1 MRTKNLM
8 LAVVVA
14 LGIGLWFGS
23 EAAQAQF
30 TITSKSSPIFYID
43 SGVSPQLK
51 GMYVAYEIC
60 NTSGTNYPDIW
71 VNISNFTG
79 GVVSLAP
86 LEDGVVHLGALGAG
100 QCKPAFF
107 YLQASGPTTTPQ
119 SHTVSIFAAPPP
131 GTALA
136 SATFSF
142 TKVEETIQAS
152 ANKVNTVVSTPN
164 PPVLGGLIT
173 ITVTGETGTIGAA
186 KILSYTPASYLNWPA
201 SAFELI
207 STSITLSGG
216 NTGTFVNQLY
226 IIAASSANTNY
237 TAVYTFRI
245 TDITTTFSVVS
256 PVAYISSGTQ
266 IKHTDTGNFGGFDPV
281 QPPTNALVILS
292 KIATPPS
299 LSGAGT
305 VTYTVTIQNT
315 SPTHDATLDD
325 FVDTLPTSPAM
336 PTYVPGSSTF
346 DGSPIPDPVITGN
359 VLQWNLQFVVPAGT
373 TRTLS
378 YQISFPNV
386 CGGYTNSFVGHIGP
400 IQIDTT
406 LDTTDDAPATQT
418 VAVCA
423 LDLAIDKSHS
433 EDFIVGT
440 TGTYTITV
448 TNVGTAPTT
457 GTITVTD
464 TLPTGLTF
472 VSGTGSGWTCSA
484 VGQVVTCTNPGPL
497 APSASSTITLTV
509 SVGAEAVPSV
519 TNSVSVS
526 TPNDINPNNNSD
538 SDPTNVLMPAAPD
551 LAISKSH
558 SGDFIVGTTGTYTIT
573 VTNVGSGST
582 TGTITVTDTLPA
594 GLGFISG
601 TGAGWSCSAVGQ
613 TVTCTNPGPLAPNAT
628 STITLTVSVSEAAYP
643 SVTNSVTVSTPNDNN
658 PNNNSDDDPTNVLA
672 PDLVIQKIHTED
684 FVVGTTGV
692 YTITVTNV
700 GTGPT
705 TGTIIVTDTLPTGLS
720 FVSGTGTNWTCLA
733 VGQTVTCTNPGPLAP
748 STSTTITLTVNV
760 ESSAYPSVT
769 NSATVSTPGDITP
782 SNNSDDDPTTVTA
795 PDLAVTKSH
804 VGNFVVGQN
813 GVYTITITNI
823 GTAPTTGTITAIDLP
838 PGMTF
843 VSGTGPG
850 WACSPTPPTITC
862 VNHDPLPP
870 GGSTVITLTVYVTP
884 SAYPGGVN
892 TVTVSTPNDTDPSND
907 TYDDPT
913 DVDPVADLRL
923 TKVVDNPNPSLGDT
937 IIYTVTVTNDGP
949 NTATNVEVTDQIPAG
964 LTFVSATPSQG
975 SYNPVTG
982 IWTVGTLNNG
992 ASATLIIQAIV
1003 SSLGTITNTAEVT
1016 ASDQLDPDSTPNNN
1030 DPNEDD
1036 QATVTTPAQL
1046 ADLSL
1051 QKTVDNPTPGV
1062 GSTITFTITVQ
1073 NNGPNTA
1080 TNVAVQDQLPAG
1092 LTLVSATPSQ
1102 GSYNPVTGVWA
1113 VGTLANGA
1121 TATLTL
1127 VATVNAPGVITN
1139 IAEVI
1144 GVDQPDPDS
1153 VPNNNDP
1160 AEDDQDEAPIN
1171 GQPADL
1177 TITKSHAGSFAV
1189 GQTGTYTLTVTNIGA
1204 GSTTGVITV
1213 TDTLPTGLT
1222 FVSGVGPGWT
1232 CSAAL
1237 QIVTCTNLGPLAP
1250 GASTTITLTV
1260 SVSSAALPSVTNS
1273 STVTTPGDGDP
1284 TNNTDDDPTDIV
1296 APDLQITKSHTGDFV
1311 VGSTGV
1317 YTITVTNIG
1326 SGPTSGPIVVTDTLP
1341 TGLAF
1346 VSGVGP
1352 GWTCSA
1358 ALQIVTCTNPGPLAS
1373 GASTTITLTVN
1384 VSIEALGGVVNSVTV
1399 FTPDD
1404 TDPDNNSD
1412 DDPTDVELG
1421 FGQICGFKWLDLDAD
1436 GNRAE
1441 NEPYLPGITI
1451 TLVGVD
1457 FFGNPVSMTT
1467 VTDENGQY
1475 CFTGLTP
1482 GTYVI
1487 CEAPPE
1493 DVPFFETFPV
1503 SGPVC
1508 PNGTIGWLIN
1518 LGSGQNVNRIKF
1530 GNVSDEPTL
1539 APLSVTAVQAVA
1551 TAQAVYFRAIGQG
1564 IREIAVELFDLS
1576 GRAIYRSGWQKNN
1589 LIWAYQNER
1598 QQRVAP
1604 GVYLYF
1610 MSVKG
1615 HDGRV
1620 IKTEL
1625 RKLLVSPKP
1634 SIVDQLLGK
1643 ASPTVLVLTLREG
1656 VQFQLM
1662 GRGAREFQLQVFDLS
1677 GRPIYTSDWTS
1688 TSLTWTLQN
1697 SKGQRIAKGVYL
1709 YVVTVRSPD
1718 GRLISTKIQKLIVK

>member
-1 MRTKNLM
+1 
-8 LAVVVA
+8 
-14 LGIGLWFGS
+14 
-23 EAAQAQF
+23 
-30 TITSKSSPIFYID
+30 
-43 SGVSPQLK
+43 
-51 GMYVAYEIC
+51 
-60 NTSGTNYPDIW
+60 
-71 VNISNFTG
+71 
-79 GVVSLAP
+79 
-86 LEDGVVHLGALGAG
+86 
-100 QCKPAFF
+100 
-107 YLQASGPTTTPQ
+107 
-119 SHTVSIFAAPPP
+119 
-131 GTALA
+131 
-136 SATFSF
+136 
-142 TKVEETIQAS
+142 
-152 ANKVNTVVSTPN
+152 
-164 PPVLGGLIT
+164 
-173 ITVTGETGTIGAA
+173 
-186 KILSYTPASYLNWPA
+186 
-201 SAFELI
+201 
-207 STSITLSGG
+207 
-216 NTGTFVNQLY
+216 
-226 IIAASSANTNY
+226 
-237 TAVYTFRI
+237 
-245 TDITTTFSVVS
+245 
-256 PVAYISSGTQ
+256 
-266 IKHTDTGNFGGFDPV
+266 
-281 QPPTNALVILS
+281 
-292 KIATPPS
+292 
-299 LSGAGT
+299 
-305 VTYTVTIQNT
+305 
-315 SPTHDATLDD
+315 
-325 FVDTLPTSPAM
+325 
-336 PTYVPGSSTF
+336 
-346 DGSPIPDPVITGN
+346 
-359 VLQWNLQFVVPAGT
+359 
-373 TRTLS
+373 
-378 YQISFPNV
+378 
-386 CGGYTNSFVGHIGP
+386 
-400 IQIDTT
+400 
-406 LDTTDDAPATQT
+406 
-418 VAVCA
+418 
-423 LDLAIDKSHS
+423 
-433 EDFIVGT
+433 
-440 TGTYTITV
+440 
-448 TNVGTAPTT
+448 
-457 GTITVTD
+457 
-464 TLPTGLTF
+464 
-472 VSGTGSGWTCSA
+472 
-484 VGQVVTCTNPGPL
+484 L

-526 TPNDINPNNNSD
+526 TPDDINPNNNSD

-720 FVSGTGTNWTCLA
+720 FVSGTGTNWTCFA

-748 STSTTITLTVNV
+748 SASSTITLTVNV

-850 WACSPTPPTITC
+850 WACLPTLPTITC

-907 TYDDPT
+907 TYEDPT
-913 DVDPVADLRL
+913 NVDPVADLRL

-975 SYNPVTG
+975 SYNQITG
-982 IWTVGTLNNG
+982 VWTVGTLNSG
-992 ASATLIIQAIV
+992 DSATLIIQAIV

-1160 AEDDQDEAPIN
+1160 AEDDQDDAPIN

-1237 QIVTCTNLGPLAP
+1237 QIVTCTNPGPLAP

-1273 STVTTPGDGDP
+1273 ATVTTPGDGDP
-1284 TNNTDDDPTDIV
+1284 NNNTDDDPTDIV

-1358 ALQIVTCTNPGPLAS
+1358 ALQLVTCTNPGPLAS

-1539 APLSVTAVQAVA
+1539 APLSVTAIQAVA

-1589 LIWAYQNER
+1589 LIWSYENER

-1634 SIVDQLLGK
+1634 SIVDQLLAK
-1643 ASPTVLVLTLREG
+1643 ASPTVLVLALREG
-1656 VQFQLM
+1656 VQFKLM
-1662 GRGAREFQLQVFDLS
+1662 GQGAREFHVQVFDLS

-1718 GRLISTKIQKLIVK
+1718 GRLTSTKIQKLIVK

>member
-1 MRTKNLM
+1 
-8 LAVVVA
+8 
-14 LGIGLWFGS
+14 
-23 EAAQAQF
+23 
-30 TITSKSSPIFYID
+30 
-43 SGVSPQLK
+43 
-51 GMYVAYEIC
+51 
-60 NTSGTNYPDIW
+60 
-71 VNISNFTG
+71 
-79 GVVSLAP
+79 
-86 LEDGVVHLGALGAG
+86 
-100 QCKPAFF
+100 
-107 YLQASGPTTTPQ
+107 
-119 SHTVSIFAAPPP
+119 
-131 GTALA
+131 
-136 SATFSF
+136 
-142 TKVEETIQAS
+142 
-152 ANKVNTVVSTPN
+152 
-164 PPVLGGLIT
+164 
-173 ITVTGETGTIGAA
+173 
-186 KILSYTPASYLNWPA
+186 
-201 SAFELI
+201 
-207 STSITLSGG
+207 
-216 NTGTFVNQLY
+216 
-226 IIAASSANTNY
+226 
-237 TAVYTFRI
+237 
-245 TDITTTFSVVS
+245 
-256 PVAYISSGTQ
+256 
-266 IKHTDTGNFGGFDPV
+266 
-281 QPPTNALVILS
+281 
-292 KIATPPS
+292 
-299 LSGAGT
+299 
-305 VTYTVTIQNT
+305 
-315 SPTHDATLDD
+315 
-325 FVDTLPTSPAM
+325 
-336 PTYVPGSSTF
+336 
-346 DGSPIPDPVITGN
+346 
-359 VLQWNLQFVVPAGT
+359 
-373 TRTLS
+373 
-378 YQISFPNV
+378 
-386 CGGYTNSFVGHIGP
+386 
-400 IQIDTT
+400 
-406 LDTTDDAPATQT
+406 
-418 VAVCA
+418 
-423 LDLAIDKSHS
+423 
-433 EDFIVGT
+433 
-440 TGTYTITV
+440 
-448 TNVGTAPTT
+448 
-457 GTITVTD
+457 
-464 TLPTGLTF
+464 
-472 VSGTGSGWTCSA
+472 
-484 VGQVVTCTNPGPL
+484 
-497 APSASSTITLTV
+497 
-509 SVGAEAVPSV
+509 
-519 TNSVSVS
+519 
-526 TPNDINPNNNSD
+526 
-538 SDPTNVLMPAAPD
+538 
-551 LAISKSH
+551 
-558 SGDFIVGTTGTYTIT
+558 
-573 VTNVGSGST
+573 
-582 TGTITVTDTLPA
+582 
-594 GLGFISG
+594 
-601 TGAGWSCSAVGQ
+601 
-613 TVTCTNPGPLAPNAT
+613 
-628 STITLTVSVSEAAYP
+628 
-643 SVTNSVTVSTPNDNN
+643 
-658 PNNNSDDDPTNVLA
+658 
-672 PDLVIQKIHTED
+672 
-684 FVVGTTGV
+684 
-692 YTITVTNV
+692 
-700 GTGPT
+700 
-705 TGTIIVTDTLPTGLS
+705 
-720 FVSGTGTNWTCLA
+720 
-733 VGQTVTCTNPGPLAP
+733 
-748 STSTTITLTVNV
+748 
-760 ESSAYPSVT
+760 
-769 NSATVSTPGDITP
+769 
-782 SNNSDDDPTTVTA
+782 
-795 PDLAVTKSH
+795 
-804 VGNFVVGQN
+804 
-813 GVYTITITNI
+813 
-823 GTAPTTGTITAIDLP
+823 
-838 PGMTF
+838 
-843 VSGTGPG
+843 
-850 WACSPTPPTITC
+850 
-862 VNHDPLPP
+862 
-870 GGSTVITLTVYVTP
+870 
-884 SAYPGGVN
+884 
-892 TVTVSTPNDTDPSND
+892 
-907 TYDDPT
+907 
-913 DVDPVADLRL
+913 
-923 TKVVDNPNPSLGDT
+923 
-937 IIYTVTVTNDGP
+937 
-949 NTATNVEVTDQIPAG
+949 
-964 LTFVSATPSQG
+964 
-975 SYNPVTG
+975 
-982 IWTVGTLNNG
+982 
-992 ASATLIIQAIV
+992 
-1003 SSLGTITNTAEVT
+1003 VT

-1121 TATLTL
+1121 TAILTL

-1160 AEDDQDEAPIN
+1160 AEDDQDDAPIN

-1177 TITKSHAGSFAV
+1177 MITKSHAGSFAV

-1237 QIVTCTNLGPLAP
+1237 QLVTCTNPGPLAP

-1273 STVTTPGDGDP
+1273 ATVTTPGDGDP
-1284 TNNTDDDPTDIV
+1284 NNNTDDDPTDIV

-1358 ALQIVTCTNPGPLAS
+1358 ALQLVTCTNPGPLAS

-1634 SIVDQLLGK
+1634 SIVDQLLAK